1 MLHPV
6 AELELNIG
14 GGGGV
19 DCQSLVLKSLV
30 LKVFNRDIV
39 QQLVH
44 ISVTII
50 QYSMDV
56 KDALIYKTI
65 YIYML
70 HTKGSCTKIW
80 HCSNMKFPT
89 ADQPV
94 DSFAS

>member
-1 MLHPV
+1 M
-6 AELELNIG
+6 AELEQNI
-14 GGGGV
+14 GGV
-19 DCQSLVLKSLV
+19 DCQSLV

-39 QQLVH
+39 RQLVH

-56 KDALIYKTI
+56 KDALIYKAI

-70 HTKGSCTKIW
+70 HTKGSSTKIW

-89 ADQPV
+89 TDQPV